1 LKEKA
6 GWNLDSHLE
15 NSVFFIIVAAIVL
28 PHCFRRMIM
37 KKFVKITVGFVQ
49 QTFERDA
56 DGKLICTEQAFIAG
70 DQCDYEDMNGE
81 SLKDIPGYTYQP
93 YEMVSPHNKGQ
104 AVNYLLYN
112 DVLGSLESEE
122 PIEAASL
129 EEALSQ
135 VVSNM
140 GYSIIEAQKH
150 KEE

>member
-1 LKEKA
+1 MD
-6 GWNLDSHLE
+6 NHLE

-28 PHCFRRMIM
+28 PHCFRRTIM
-37 KKFVKITVGFVQ
+37 EKFVKITVGFIQ
-49 QTFERDA
+49 QSFEKKP
-56 DGKLICTEQAFIAG
+56 DGKFVCTEQAFIAG

-81 SLKDIPGYTYQP
+81 PLKDIPKYEYEP
-93 YEMVSPHNKGQ
+93 YEMVSPQNKGQ
-104 AVNYLLYN
+104 IVNYLLYN

>member
-1 LKEKA
+1 MEK
-6 GWNLDSHLE
+6 
-15 NSVFFIIVAAIVL
+15 FT
-28 PHCFRRMIM
+28 
-37 KKFVKITVGFVQ
+37 KIAVGFVQ
-49 QTFERDA
+49 QTFKRDT

-70 DQCDYEDMNGE
+70 DQCDYKDMNGE
-81 SLKDIPGYTYQP
+81 PLKDIPGYTYQP
-93 YEMVSPHNKGQ
+93 YEMVLPQNKRQ
-104 AVNYLLYN
+104 RVKYLLFN

>member
-1 LKEKA
+1 ME
-6 GWNLDSHLE
+6 
-15 NSVFFIIVAAIVL
+15 
-28 PHCFRRMIM
+28 
-37 KKFVKITVGFVQ
+37 KFVKITVGFIQ
-49 QTFERDA
+49 QTFEKKP
-56 DGKLICTEQAFIAG
+56 DGKFICTEQAFIAG
-70 DQCDYEDMNGE
+70 DQCDYEDMDGE
-81 SLKDIPGYTYQP
+81 PLKDIPGYTYQP
-93 YEMVSPHNKGQ
+93 YEMVSPQNKRQ
-104 AVNYLLYN
+104 RVKYLLYN